1 MWGAHAQSCTYGG
14 VAGRGSACA
23 VHKCR
28 CVHATGSSGGAD
40 KGVDVNGAQGT
51 RTVRGMGLHACTAVL
66 ACSAVHPCTVVH
78 TQEGMCV
85 CSVCLHLCACKHALH
100 IPPEHAC
107 SMCTVHACT
116 FTHTHIRVHPMPVHP
131 CMCALCLHV
140 QGCMC
145 AELKAGTGGTCSVH
159 TSRAH
164 HPWGVEVPGECMQ
177 GCVCACMGTRVC
189 GGVCICA

>member
-1 MWGAHAQSCTYGG
+1 MVHRAHVQCVGWGC
-14 VAGRGSACA
+14 
-23 VHKCR
+23 
-28 CVHATGSSGGAD
+28 
-40 KGVDVNGAQGT
+40 
-51 RTVRGMGLHACTAVL
+51 
-66 ACSAVHPCTVVH
+66 
-78 TQEGMCV
+78 MCV
-85 CSVCLHLCACKHALH
+85 QQCLHLQRCIHLQWCTHRKACVCAVCACT
-100 IPPEHAC
+100 P
-107 SMCTVHACT
+107 VHANMLCT
-116 FTHTHIRVHPMPVHP
+116 YPLSMHAACALCMHAPSHTPTPIKVHPTPVHP